1 MLDSKSH
8 TIENNFRRNK
18 EKNLVRFADNWN
30 DGIPPWRDG
39 MMGLGHCDVG
49 LKVIIVLTTKLEMDN
64 IL

>member
-30 DGIPPWRDG
+30 DGTMELWND
-39 MMGLGHCDVG
+39 GLG
-49 LKVIIVLTTKLEMDN
+49 
-64 IL
+64 ILQCWVKGNNRLDDKIRNG